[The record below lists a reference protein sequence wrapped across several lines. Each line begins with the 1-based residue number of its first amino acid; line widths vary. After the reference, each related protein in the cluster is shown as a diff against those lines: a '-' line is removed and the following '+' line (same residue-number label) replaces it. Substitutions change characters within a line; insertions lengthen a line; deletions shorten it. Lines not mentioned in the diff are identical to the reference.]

1 MLHVVGP
8 FGDQLPAACQN
19 SCQEAWSIFDVF
31 ISKFAFDYDTSERA
45 TRVLRHGVTLFGQ
58 AALSVA
64 SSVLSR
70 MATSFEATG
79 FSSFLWISGKI
90 IGRFGHEADPA
101 LRNAFQSLYE
111 RATNKVVSLLQSKD
125 PRDIPDGD
133 PPFLP
138 ILVPTY
144 PASTSPRGLRSALD
158 PAHTDGAGRF
168 LSVQR
173 IPSGIPS
180 HNGCPYSD
188 SF

>member
-1 MLHVVGP
+1 MYVSWFIWNSQLTPVLDGLENLEVMLHVIGP
-8 FGDQLPAACQN
+8 FGDHLPAACQN

-58 AALSVA
+58 TALSVA

-79 FSSFLWISGKI
+79 FSSFLWISGKF

-101 LRNAFQSLYE
+101 LRNAFQSVYE

-125 PRDIPDGD
+125 PRDIPDGQAL
-133 PPFLP
+133 FVLT
-138 ILVPTY
+138 LVMTNS
-144 PASTSPRGLRSALD
+144 ASTSS
-158 PAHTDGAGRF
+158 
-168 LSVQR
+168 
-173 IPSGIPS
+173 
-180 HNGCPYSD
+180 
-188 SF
+188 

>member
-58 AALSVA
+58 TALSVA

-90 IGRFGHEADPA
+90 IGRFGQEEDPA
-101 LRNAFQSLYE
+101 LRNAFQNLYE
-111 RATNKVVSLLQSKD
+111 RATSKVVGLLQLKD
-125 PRDIPDGD
+125 PRDIPDGE
-133 PPFLP
+133 PFF
-138 ILVPTY
+138 VPTFLLL
-144 PASTSPRGLRSALD
+144 TDSAL
-158 PAHTDGAGRF
+158 T
-168 LSVQR
+168 S
-173 IPSGIPS
+173 S
-180 HNGCPYSD
+180 
-188 SF
+188 